1 MPVAR
6 GAMQTIT
13 SQDAARRGA
22 REPLWTLF
30 RVVFGLSALS
40 WGGLALMAQL
50 ENHYVEREGR
60 LSRIAFSDLIA
71 LAWMVP
77 GPVGCNVAVQVGHA
91 LRGRAGAWIAGVAS
105 VLPFFMLMTLFA
117 IFYRTPFVRA
127 AASQTLLNH
136 FSVVL
141 ATLIA
146 VTWYKQAR
154 ALLRGKLEWI
164 AAALGCVALFY
175 ARSPAAYVAMLGA
188 AFGAGWVISPIRNTR
203 LVVSF
208 GRGDRHLLIAL
219 CVLLVLFAVPL
230 PTRYELALLWP
241 RLAGAGMTLFGGGFS
256 ALPVLKT
263 LFVTPAI
270 GVSDNDFTL
279 AFSLSPLSP
288 GPLLNVVPFF
298 GYLVDGWVGALIA
311 TLALFVPSGCLVV
324 LAQRHLHQLKANPR
338 FEHGM
343 RMLRAVTTAFLAV
356 AVLRIAG
363 HVPFKPAY
371 LITALFSGMCFV
383 KLKVPVYVVYGT
395 VAVVCG
401 LWLAYGALP

>member
-1 MPVAR
+1 
-6 GAMQTIT
+6 MQTIT
-13 SQDAARRGA
+13 SQDAVRRGE

-50 ENHYVEREGR
+50 EHHYVEREGR
-60 LSRIAFSDLIA
+60 LSRVAFSDLIA

-77 GPVGCNVAVQVGHA
+77 GPVGCNVAVQLGHA
-91 LRGRAGAWIAGVAS
+91 LRGRSGAWVSGIAS

-117 IFYRTPFVRA
+117 IFYRSPLVRV

-146 VTWYKQAR
+146 ITWYKQTR
-154 ALLRGKLEWI
+154 ALVRGRLEWI
-164 AAALGCVALFY
+164 AAVLGCVALFY
-175 ARSPAAYVAMLGA
+175 ARSAAAYVVMLGA
-188 AFGAGWVISPIRNTR
+188 AFGAGWFVSPVRDSR
-203 LVVSF
+203 LVVSLR
-208 GRGDRHLLIAL
+208 RGDWQMLIAL
-219 CVLLVLFAVPL
+219 CVLLMLFALPL
-230 PTRYELALLWP
+230 PHRYEVALLWP

-263 LFVTPAI
+263 LFVTPAV

-298 GYLVDGWVGALIA
+298 GYLVDGWAGALFA
-311 TLALFVPSGCLVV
+311 TFALFVPSGCLVV
-324 LAQRHLHQLKANPR
+324 LAQRHLHQLKANLR

-343 RMLRAVTTAFLAV
+343 RILRAMTTAFLVV
-356 AVLRIAG
+356 AVLRIAA
-363 HVPFKPAY
+363 HVPFKPVY
-371 LITALFSGMCFV
+371 LLTALFSAMCFG
-383 KLKVPVYVVYGT
+383 KLKVPVYIVYGT

-401 LWLAYGALP
+401 LWMAYGALP

>member
-1 MPVAR
+1 
-6 GAMQTIT
+6 MQTIT
-13 SQDAARRGA
+13 SQGAVRRGE

-50 ENHYVEREGR
+50 EHHYVEREGR
-60 LSRIAFSDLIA
+60 LSRVAFSDLIA

-77 GPVGCNVAVQVGHA
+77 GPVGCNVAVQLGHA
-91 LRGRAGAWIAGVAS
+91 LRGRSGAWVSGIAS

-117 IFYRTPFVRA
+117 IFYRSPLVRV

-146 VTWYKQAR
+146 ITWYKQTR
-154 ALLRGKLEWI
+154 ALVRGRLEWI
-164 AAALGCVALFY
+164 AAVLGCVALFY
-175 ARSPAAYVAMLGA
+175 ARSAAAYVVMLGA
-188 AFGAGWVISPIRNTR
+188 AFGAGWFTSPVRDSR
-203 LVVSF
+203 LVVSL
-208 GRGDRHLLIAL
+208 RRADWLMLISL
-219 CVLLVLFAVPL
+219 CVLLMLFALPL
-230 PTRYELALLWP
+230 PHRYELALLWL

-263 LFVTPAI
+263 LFVTPAV

-298 GYLVDGWVGALIA
+298 GYLVDGWAGALIA
-311 TLALFVPSGCLVV
+311 TFALFVPSGCLVV
-324 LAQRHLHQLKANPR
+324 LAQRHLHQLKANAR

-343 RMLRAVTTAFLAV
+343 RVLRAMTTAFLVV
-356 AVLRIAG
+356 AVLRIAA
-363 HVPFKPAY
+363 HVPFKPVY
-371 LITALFSGMCFV
+371 LLTALFSAMCFG
-383 KLKVPVYVVYGT
+383 KLKVPVYIVYGT

-401 LWLAYGALP
+401 LWLAYDALL